1 MAIREKPYR
10 NLVLEVSTKVSDF
23 KCLTRALTAVILYAV
38 LALLPAGLPA
48 NAVGLDE
55 GWSLGGSSLNEGEK
69 ASYTREFYAGVTYVI
84 AASGDRDAQDVDMR
98 ILDRDGRVIE
108 EDTSSSKDA
117 SVTFRPKSTGKYT
130 IELHLAEA
138 RTRSLCYFIIE
149 TPGRGWNIPERDI
162 ETALSRLAG
171 ASTITSLAGFS
182 GLPDRFFGFVM
193 KRGEKQSM
201 NMSGIRRGDYMA
213 IAVGD
218 DEADDLDLQVKQ
230 GGRVLKRDIEADA
243 VPVCAFSAESGSLE
257 MEVSYESGSGPAL
270 VLMALYEKSSRAT
283 RL

>member
-1 MAIREKPYR
+1 M
-10 NLVLEVSTKVSDF
+10 LEVSKTVVDSRYLTK
-23 KCLTRALTAVILYAV
+23 KLTVVILYAV

-48 NAVGLDE
+48 NAAGLDE

-84 AASGDRDAQDVDMR
+84 AASGDKDARDVDIR
-98 ILDRDGRVIE
+98 ILDRDGRVVE
-108 EDTSSSKDA
+108 EDTGSSKDA
-117 SVTFRPKSTGKYT
+117 TVTFRPKSTGRYT

-138 RTRSLCYFIIE
+138 RARSLCYFIIE
-149 TPGRGWNIPERDI
+149 TPGRGWNVPERDI
-162 ETALSRLAG
+162 ETALSRLSA
-171 ASTITSLAGFS
+171 ASTLTAMG
-182 GLPDRFFGFVM
+182 GYEPLPARFFGFVM
-193 KRGEKQSM
+193 KRGEKRSM

-218 DEADDLDLQVKQ
+218 DEADDLDLEVKQ
-230 GGRVLKRDIEADA
+230 DGRVLRRDIETDA
-243 VPVCAFSAESGSLE
+243 VPICAFSADSGSVD
-257 MEVSYESGSGPAL
+257 MEVSYESGSAPAL